1 MKSGGRVIVVYV
13 NHNGYPKVVYRMR
26 QSLIGFL
33 SMKSKGDANYPATL
47 SALQE
52 QGILFQMNDAHP
64 DYGEA
69 YQSAFFLGVPTHAL
83 YAH

>member
-1 MKSGGRVIVVYV
+1 
-13 NHNGYPKVVYRMR
+13 
-26 QSLIGFL
+26 
-33 SMKSKGDANYPATL
+33 MKSKGDADYPATL

-69 YQSAFFLGVPTHAL
+69 YQSAFFLGVPPHAEL
-83 YAH
+83 D